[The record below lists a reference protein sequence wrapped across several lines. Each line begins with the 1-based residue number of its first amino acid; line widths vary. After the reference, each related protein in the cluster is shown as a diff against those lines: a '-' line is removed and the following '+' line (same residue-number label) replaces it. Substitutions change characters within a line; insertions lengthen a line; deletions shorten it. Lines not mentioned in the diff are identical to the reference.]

1 MTLNW
6 IIPRSVSTSWKV
18 CCWWMV
24 YKPAFEGFYFRLVDK
39 IRKVRKYMVYEFQKK
54 RNLK

>member
-6 IIPRSVSTSWKV
+6 IIPRSVSTRWKV

-24 YKPAFEGFYFRLVDK
+24 YKPAIEGFYFRLVDK